1 MRTCILEE
9 TSSVVHVS
17 TMPFNFK
24 TICNICHQPV
34 VMNGDSYAFVHVT
47 ESLNCPKYNVAHII
61 ENKKSDLIT
70 ENEEWMHKW
79 KNCIDEADEEFVNFE
94 AQSMSS
100 AAFRSRYFNKLEY
113 CMFNAT
119 RSLLYE
125 YCDFM
130 CKGKKVFFCEDH
142 FHREYEGGRC
152 FFHCSDGKIRETCC
166 NSAVRIRLSDSQE
179 ISVRILKDV
188 ECSVIDRLESKWTHK
203 FTNKTHE
210 ILHPVKVISMQGR
223 DIMDRIH
230 REQFYK
236 FPVNPFTIYNAPPG
250 AGKTTAMKKA
260 VRSWGNKKTLIIVYN
275 KANQESLMNEMKDC
289 VFCTVKTLDA
299 LCMAATTNRF
309 GGEDNTD
316 DFDEDGSDKIF
327 VKRHFPR
334 WDPRDK
340 IKHGGG
346 KMSSSIVT
354 HRLTHPRASCNICK
368 THKRLSMVNSK
379 DAVDSEWNAALTA
392 PPIYNVVKNITTFA
406 SRRYLCDRDCKL
418 VNIFDKYD
426 VVLVDEMQDLNSEQE
441 MRLLRQ
447 ASCPVV
453 MVGDFDQTINDFRH
467 TVNTSACDQRE
478 HCRLPSECK
487 TLDLSL
493 VVEWYSTFRLDALS
507 VHWLEDMTGKRM
519 QSMRP
524 QDQSAL
530 ISWSSVIKHPT
541 DTLIICRKNESVVS
555 EAIRHAQNGNSIRVI
570 NGIRVA
576 SLLKTAASDQNQKG
590 GMSQL
595 AEKLKKDNLFLQT
608 LQMLHDSEISLNT
621 LKSGNF
627 LAVGTVHQLKGFEYN
642 HVAIHRDVFDGAA
655 KENQLIS
662 TLCDHTEK
670 NSLFVALT
678 RHKLSLT
685 ILYDII
691 PSISPCFHDVELQK
705 NIFKIQP
712 NTIFV

>member
-1 MRTCILEE
+1 VRVSNM
-9 TSSVVHVS
+9 SSNV
-17 TMPFNFK
+17 K
-24 TICNICHQPV
+24 TFCNICHQPV
-34 VMNGDSYAFVHVT
+34 IVDADSCTFVHVIA
-47 ESLNCPKYNVAHII
+47 SLHCPEQKVVHIV
-61 ENKKSDLIT
+61 ENKVSDSIA
-70 ENEEWMHKW
+70 ENTQWAHAWE
-79 KNCIDEADEEFVNFE
+79 NCADETDKEFVNFE
-94 AQSMSS
+94 AQCMSS
-100 AAFRSRYFNKLEY
+100 AAFRSRYFNNLDY
-113 CMFNAT
+113 CVFNAT

-130 CKGKKVFFCEDH
+130 CKGKQVFFCEDQLQK
-142 FHREYEGGRC
+142 EYEGGRC
-152 FFHCSDGKIRETCC
+152 FFQCSDGKIRETCC
-166 NSAVRIRLSDSQE
+166 NSVVQIRLSDSQE
-179 ISVRILKDV
+179 VSVRILKDV
-188 ECSVIDRLESKWTHK
+188 ACSLISRLESKWTHE
-203 FTNKTHE
+203 FTNKTHK

-223 DIMDRIH
+223 DTMDRIH
-230 REQFYK
+230 RELFYK

-275 KANQESLMNEMKDC
+275 KANQEALMDEMKDC

-316 DFDEDGSDKIF
+316 DFDDDGSDKSF
-327 VKRHFPR
+327 VKRNFPR

-354 HRLTHPRASCNICK
+354 HRLTHPRASCTICK
-368 THKRLSMVNSK
+368 KHKRLSMVNSK
-379 DAVDSEWNAALTA
+379 DAVDYGWNAALTA

-418 VNIFDKYD
+418 VKIFDKYD

-467 TVNTSACDQRE
+467 TVNTNACDQRE
-478 HCRLPSECK
+478 HCLLPSECK

-493 VVEWYSTFRLDALS
+493 VVEWYNTFRLDALS

-524 QDQSAL
+524 QDQCAL

-541 DTLIICRKNESVVS
+541 DTLIICRKNESVIS
-555 EAIRHAQNGNSIRVI
+555 EAIRHAQIGHAIRVI
-570 NGIRVA
+570 NGVRVA

-595 AEKLKKDNLFLQT
+595 AEKLKKDNLLSQT
-608 LQMLHDSEISLNT
+608 LQMLHDSEISLKT
-621 LKSGNF
+621 LKSGKF

-655 KENQLIS
+655 KEKQLIS
-662 TLCDHTEK
+662 TLCDNTEK

-691 PSISPCFHDVELQK
+691 PSIPPCFHDAEPAN
-705 NIFKIQP
+705 NIFKIQQ
-712 NTIFV
+712 NTIFI